1 MLKKIIIS
9 LLIIIVNI
17 SYGFSQKSD
26 QPEPPVLDTVSVDPT
41 TGTDITVVFICW
53 FPSPSTDVV
62 GYIIYR
68 EEGIDTW
75 IAIDT
80 IWGADSTCYID
91 STSDADDH
99 PESYCVVA
107 IDSSDETSPMCPPH
121 TTIYTFPYFFICPH
135 RIEVDWTEY
144 KGWTNGVFEYRIY
157 VKIDTQETFLLGTVP
172 GNITSYIHYID
183 DTTSYSYYVQ
193 AVNQDG
199 RTASSNNI
207 RITPVLPSVPK
218 YINANFATVS
228 GYNEVK
234 LSFSIDT
241 VDIEYKLLK
250 SENIQGP
257 YDTIA
262 QFTVLKKTEYIEY
275 TDYVKIYYD
284 ICYYKL
290 VAIDICGDVV
300 EGTRLTNLI
309 NNIVLKVFN
318 NNDLTHTLKW
328 NDYLGTYDNFNIY
341 RIVDEYPAEFI
352 GSVSYG
358 ETIYIDNVLNYQQTQ
373 TEGDFCYY
381 VEAILDTLQYGIECI
396 SRSNISCASQFP
408 RIFIPD
414 AFNPDSEIEKNR
426 IFQPYVSYASPDDYI
441 FIIYNR
447 WGEKIFETNNTQQ
460 GWDGKINNKFT
471 ESGTYVYYIK
481 FSTAEN
487 KVFEKS
493 GFVTLFYH

>member
-1 MLKKIIIS
+1 MVIHRVYIS
-9 LLIIIVNI
+9 
-17 SYGFSQKSD
+17 
-26 QPEPPVLDTVSVDPT
+26 
-41 TGTDITVVFICW
+41 W
-53 FPSPSTDVV
+53 FLSPSPDVI
-62 GYIIYR
+62 GYTIYR
-68 EEGIDTW
+68 KNSNGDW
-75 IAIDT
+75 INLNKLYNDT
-80 IWGADSTCYID
+80 IWGSASTCYID
-91 STSDADDH
+91 TNSDADDH
-99 PESYCVVA
+99 TESYRVSA
-107 IDSSDETSPMCPPH
+107 IAIEIDSISGDTTYETSPMCPPH
-121 TTIYTFPYFFICPH
+121 TTIYTFPYFFDCPP
-135 RIEVDWTEY
+135 RIEIDWSEY
-144 KGWTNGVFEYRIY
+144 TGWTNGVSEYRIY
-157 VKIDTQETFLLGTVP
+157 VKIDTNETFLLGTVS
-172 GNITSYIHYID
+172 GDTTFYLHYII

-207 RITPVLPSVPK
+207 RITPDLPSLPQF
-218 YINANFATVS
+218 INANFATVS
-228 GYNEVK
+228 GYNEVN

-262 QFTVLKKTEYIEY
+262 QFTDLKTEYIEY
-275 TDYVKIYYD
+275 NDFVKIFYD
-284 ICYYKL
+284 IYYYKL
-290 VAIDICGDVV
+290 VAINICGDVV
-300 EGTRLTNLI
+300 EAPRLINLI
-309 NNIVLKVFN
+309 NNIVLKVYN

-328 NDYLGTYDNFNIY
+328 NDYLGAYDKYNIY
-341 RIVDEYPAEFI
+341 RIVDEYPAEFL

-358 ETIYIDNVLNYQQTQ
+358 DTKYIDNVLNYQQAH

-381 VEAILDTLQYGIECI
+381 VEAILDTLQYEIECRA
-396 SRSNISCASQFP
+396 RSNISCASQIP

-414 AFNPDSEIEKNR
+414 AFNPDSDIEKNR
-426 IFQPYVSYASPDDYI
+426 IFQPFVSYTSSKDYI

-447 WGEKIFETNNTQQ
+447 WGEKIFETNDTQQ

-493 GFVTLFYH
+493 GFVTLFYY